1 MSGYNSN
8 TNMVQAPVDPA
19 NLPGLIRDLLRKRG
33 IEDDAAIARF
43 LQPDYEADLGDPFLM
58 TDMTAAIDRIGA
70 AVTAGEKVAVYGDY
84 DIDGV
89 SSTAVIMEL
98 LEVHGLK
105 PVSYIPDRRTEGYGV
120 NQPALEQLK
129 SQGVTLVITVDC
141 GITAVK
147 EIAWAADNGIDV
159 VVTDHHEPQD
169 RIPDRAVA
177 VVDPKREGDRY
188 PFKDLAGV
196 GVAFAVVRALQSR
209 TGVPEVG
216 REKWLLDLVALGTVC
231 DVMPLVGEN
240 RTLVR
245 YGLIVLRKTKRVG
258 LVALMQSAGIEPE
271 SVRAFHLG
279 YVLGPRLNAAG
290 RMEHANF
297 SLELLLTK
305 DPIVAQQL
313 AFQLEELN
321 HQRQLEQQRIT
332 EEANSLAEEY
342 TSDPVLV
349 LADSSWPGGVVGIVA
364 SKLAE
369 RWDKPTL
376 ILEVRDGV
384 AKGSGRSAVG
394 YPLID
399 GITANAD
406 LFDKFGGHEGA
417 AGFTLPADNLNLLRQ
432 GLNEHFLEVEPDL
445 EDSSTRREADLSL
458 EDATQLNWELYNS
471 LQLLEPFG
479 HGNAQPVFEAGGLKV
494 VSVDTVGKDQQ
505 HVKLRLATPE
515 GTIFEAIGFGLAR
528 EHSNLRSGQQV
539 TVQALLEQNQYQGK
553 SSLQLVLR
561 GIQ

>member
-8 TNMVQAPVDPA
+8 TNMTQSQVDPA
-19 NLPGLIRDLLRKRG
+19 NLPGLIRELLRKRG

-58 TDMTAAIDRIGA
+58 TDMSIAVERIEA

-98 LEVHGLK
+98 LEAHGLQ
-105 PVSYIPDRRTEGYGV
+105 PVSYIPDRHTEGYGV
-120 NQPALEQLK
+120 NQSALEQLK
-129 SQGVTLVITVDC
+129 GQGVTLVITVDC
-141 GITAVK
+141 GITAVQ

-159 VVTDHHEPQD
+159 VVTDHHEPQEL
-169 RIPDRAVA
+169 IPDRAVA
-177 VVDPKREGDRY
+177 VVNPKREGDRY
-188 PFKDLAGV
+188 PFKELAGV

-240 RTLVR
+240 RALVR
-245 YGLIVLRKTKRVG
+245 YGLVVLRKTKRVG
-258 LVALMQSAGIEPE
+258 LVALMQSAGVEPE

-332 EEANSLAEEY
+332 EEANSMAEEY
-342 TSDPVLV
+342 ASDPVLV

-376 ILEVRDGV
+376 ILEVKDGV
-384 AKGSGRSAVG
+384 AKGSGRSAAG

-399 GITANAD
+399 GITANAE

-445 EDSSTRREADLSL
+445 EDSSSRREADLSL
-458 EDATQLNWELYNS
+458 EDATQLDWELYNS

-515 GTIFEAIGFGLAR
+515 GTIFEAIGFGLAK

>member
-8 TNMVQAPVDPA
+8 TNIVQNQPVETAVP
-19 NLPGLIRDLLRKRG
+19 PLIRDLLRKRG
-33 IEDDAAIARF
+33 IEGDEAIARF
-43 LQPDYEADLGDPFLM
+43 LQPDYDTELADPFLM
-58 TDMTAAIDRIGA
+58 IDMAA
-70 AVTAGEKVAVYGDY
+70 AVERIELAIARSEQVAVYGDY

-89 SSTAVIMEL
+89 SSTAVMIEA
-98 LEVHGLK
+98 LEAHGLQ
-105 PVSYIPDRRTEGYGV
+105 PVSYIPDRHSEGYGL
-120 NQPALEQLK
+120 NRPALEQLK
-129 SQGVTLVITVDC
+129 QQGVTLIVTVDC
-141 GITAVK
+141 GITAV
-147 EIAWAADNGIDV
+147 EEVAWAADNGIDV
-159 VVTDHHEPQD
+159 VVTDHHEVQEQL
-169 RIPDRAVA
+169 PDKAVA
-177 VVDPKREGDRY
+177 VVNPKREGDQY

-196 GVAFAVVRALQSR
+196 GVAFALVRALQSR
-209 TGVPEVG
+209 TGIPDVG

-240 RTLVR
+240 RALVR
-245 YGLIVLRKTKRVG
+245 YGLVVLQKTKRVG

-271 SVRAFHLG
+271 SVRAYHLG

-332 EEANSLAEEY
+332 EEANNLAAEY
-342 TSDPVLV
+342 ASDPVLV
-349 LADSSWPGGVVGIVA
+349 LADPTWPGGVVGIVA

-369 RWDKPTL
+369 RWGKPTL
-376 ILEVRDGV
+376 ILEIKDGV
-384 AKGSGRSAVG
+384 AKGSGRSAAG

-406 LFDKFGGHEGA
+406 LLDKFGGHEGA
-417 AGFTLPADNLNLLRQ
+417 AGFTLSAENLNLLRQ
-432 GLNEHFLEVEPDL
+432 GMNEHFLEVEPDL
-445 EDSSTRREADLSL
+445 VEPTTREADLSL
-458 EDATQLNWELYNS
+458 DDAALLDWELYNN

-479 HGNAQPVFEAGGLKV
+479 HGNAQPVFELLGLKV
-494 VSVDTVGKDQQ
+494 VSVDAIGKDQQ
-505 HVKLRLATPE
+505 HLKLRLATPT
-515 GTIFEAIGFGLAR
+515 GVIFEAIGFGLAH
-528 EHSNLRSGQQV
+528 EYPNLRSGQEI
-539 TVQALLEQNQYQGK
+539 TVQAILENNQYQGK
-553 SSLQLVLR
+553 STLQLVLR